1 MIKQHITNIRNKFAG
16 SPIIVVGPV
25 MCLVVGLLSGAASA
39 LLKWLI
45 GHMSE
50 LARSLMNIERGN
62 WMLILLPVAGIVLTG
77 IFCRYVL
84 RRNIEHSSEKI
95 KESLHKGM
103 DNVSGKLI
111 YGPLIASTFT
121 LGFGGSA
128 GSEGP
133 IATVGAALGGNISRK
148 LGLSDDIVRVMI
160 GCGAGAGIAGI
171 FKAPVGGMLFTLE
184 CMAMP
189 LSTLAVIG
197 ILATCMVSSLTAYV
211 LSGYV
216 PDLSLERFV
225 PQSTHYIPAV
235 ILLGLVCGFY
245 ALYYNATGRAV
256 ARRLGAMSN
265 PWVRNVASGLGVG
278 LLLFMF
284 PALYGEGYGVVADLM
299 NKPDYVL
306 GDYSPL
312 YFLKEYHGYGL
323 LLIAVGVLLVK
334 GMAAYGSNSG
344 GGVAGDF
351 APTLFAGAIMGY
363 VVVLAART
371 LLHVELPMPVFVLG
385 GMAGVMAG
393 AVKAPL
399 MAIFLTVEM
408 TASYEYLLPVS
419 IAGILGYAVVKIAEV
434 RKSRVLSAKQ

>member
-1 MIKQHITNIRNKFAG
+1 MNKYRQRFVAA
-16 SPIIVVGPV
+16 PIMVVGPA

-45 GHMSE
+45 GHMSHFA
-50 LARSLMNIERGN
+50 LGLMNVERGN
-62 WMLILLPVAGIVLTG
+62 LMLVVLPVVGIVLTG

-84 RRNIEHSSEKI
+84 RRDIEHSSEKI
-95 KESLHKGM
+95 KTALHHGM

-133 IATVGAALGGNISRK
+133 IAAVGAALGGNISRR
-148 LGLSDDIVRVMI
+148 LGLSDNIVRVMI
-160 GCGAGAGIAGI
+160 ACGAGAGIAGI

-211 LSGYV
+211 LSGCV
-216 PDLSLERFV
+216 PDLSLEQFV
-225 PQSTHYIPAV
+225 PQSLDYIPAV
-235 ILLGLVCGFY
+235 MLLGLCAGFY
-245 ALYYNATGRAV
+245 SIYYSATGTRT
-256 ARRLGAMSN
+256 ARRLTALAN
-265 PWVRNVASGLGVG
+265 PWARNVVSGLAVGV
-278 LLLFMF
+278 LLFLF
-284 PALYGEGYGVVADLM
+284 PALYGEGYGVIDDLM
-299 NKPDYVL
+299 NRPGYTL

-312 YFLKEYHGYGL
+312 YFLSDFHGYGI
-323 LLIAVGVLLVK
+323 LIISAGLLLVK
-334 GMAAYGSNSG
+334 GVAAFASNSG

-351 APTLFAGAIMGY
+351 APTLFAGAIAGY
-363 VVVLAART
+363 LFVSGAHT
-371 LLHVELPMPVFVLG
+371 LLGIELPMPVFVLG

-393 AVKAPL
+393 AVRAPL

-408 TASYEYLLPVS
+408 TASYEYFLPVTV
-419 IAGILGYAVVKIAEV
+419 AGIISFAVVQIHTLLHKN
-434 RKSRVLSAKQ
+434 

>member
-1 MIKQHITNIRNKFAG
+1 MFKQHLINIRSKFAG

-25 MCLVVGLLSGAASA
+25 MCLLTGLLTGAAAA

-45 GHMSE
+45 GHMSS
-50 LARSLMNIERGN
+50 LALGIMNVERGN
-62 WMLILLPVAGIVLTG
+62 WMLILLPVVGIVLTG

-84 RRNIEHSSEKI
+84 RRNIEHASDKI
-95 KESLHKGM
+95 KTALQHGM
-103 DNVSGKLI
+103 DKISGKLI

-133 IATVGAALGGNISRK
+133 IAAVGAALGGNISRK
-148 LGLSDDIVRVMI
+148 MGLPDHIVRVMI

-235 ILLGLVCGFY
+235 ILLGVACGAY

-256 ARRLGAMSN
+256 ARRLEAMAN
-265 PWVRNVASGLGVG
+265 PWVRNVLSGLGVG

-284 PALYGEGYGVVADLM
+284 PALYGEGYDVVADLM

-312 YFLKEYHGYGL
+312 YFLKEFHGYGL
-323 LLIAVGVLLVK
+323 LLIALGILMVK

-363 VVVLAART
+363 VVVLGAST
-371 LLHVELPMPVFVLG
+371 LFHVELPMPVFVLG

-419 IAGILGYAVVKIAEV
+419 IAGILSYAVVVVA
-434 RKSRVLSAKQ
+434 SRSLPRRSSIG

>member
-1 MIKQHITNIRNKFAG
+1 MIKQHIVNLRDKFAG

-25 MCLVVGLLSGAASA
+25 VCLVVGLLTGAAAA

-50 LARSLMNIERGN
+50 LAKSLMHLESGN
-62 WMLILLPVAGIVLTG
+62 WTLIVLPVIGIVLTG

-95 KESLHKGM
+95 KNALHHGM

-225 PQSTHYIPAV
+225 PQSTQYIPAV
-235 ILLGLVCGFY
+235 ILLGLICGFY

-256 ARRLGAMSN
+256 ARRLGAMAN

-284 PALYGEGYGVVADLM
+284 PALYGEGYSVVADLM

-312 YFLKEYHGYGL
+312 YFLKEFHGYGL
-323 LLIAVGVLLVK
+323 LLIAVGILLVK
-334 GMAAYGSNSG
+334 GIAAYGSNSG

-363 VVVLAART
+363 VVVLASRT
-371 LLHVELPMPVFVLG
+371 IFGVELPMPVFVLG

-419 IAGILGYAVVKIAEV
+419 IAGI
-434 RKSRVLSAKQ
+434 